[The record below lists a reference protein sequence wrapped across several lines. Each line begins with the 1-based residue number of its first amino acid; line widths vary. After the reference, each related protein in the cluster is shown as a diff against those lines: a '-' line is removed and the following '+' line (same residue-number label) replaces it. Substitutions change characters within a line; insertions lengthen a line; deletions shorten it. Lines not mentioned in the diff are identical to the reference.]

1 MERRV
6 IPSNLHFAQARSDI
20 SALNDG
26 TLQVVDSNT
35 EWEGGFVGVNSFG
48 FGGSNVHVI
57 LKSCDVRDVGSRRG
71 DEEKMRLVLMSGRS
85 KEVRGFF
92 TNRFAKNIKII
103 LPYLL

>member
-1 MERRV
+1 MKVLLAMERRV

-26 TLQVVDSNT
+26 TLQVVNSNT

-85 KEVRGFF
+85 KEVRGYF
-92 TNRFAKNIKII
+92 TNRFAKNI
-103 LPYLL
+103 